1 MPKKPDIL
9 WPLAVAET
17 VAALPIAAAAGAAI
31 FQFVSS
37 GEVSP
42 ATDFWLWFSVVG
54 LGGPMIFLAA
64 IHAETSN
71 KE

>member
-9 WPLAVAET
+9 WPF
-17 VAALPIAAAAGAAI
+17 VAAEAILGTPIALAAGAAI
-31 FQFVSS
+31 FQFISS

-54 LGGPMIFLAA
+54 LGGPMIILAA
-64 IHAETSN
+64 IHAVASE
-71 KE
+71 KD